1 MTNKQIVFDILSK
14 DTNGRYRDND
24 QALVARVVWDQWH
37 KLCSNASREQ
47 REAVQSFITM
57 LFIDQNLSKPKS
69 IERCS
74 RGLQNEYP
82 GLRGN
87 KWVERQA
94 KADEIKTNQSKAFEL

>member
-1 MTNKQIVFDILSK
+1 MTNKQIVFDILRK
-14 DTNGRYRDND
+14 DTNGRYRD
-24 QALVARVVWDQWH
+24 
-37 KLCSNASREQ
+37 
-47 REAVQSFITM
+47 
-57 LFIDQNLSKPKS
+57 NLSKPKS